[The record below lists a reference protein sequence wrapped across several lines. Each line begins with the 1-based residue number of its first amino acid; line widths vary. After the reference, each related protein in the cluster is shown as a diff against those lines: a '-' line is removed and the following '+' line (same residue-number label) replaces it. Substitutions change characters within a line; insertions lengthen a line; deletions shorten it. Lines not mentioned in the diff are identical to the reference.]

1 MLWIGILSLM
11 YALFITVYIHC
22 KLAMAR
28 QRLTDTENQHNE
40 LNEALISEG
49 INQSPKSA
57 DTLVDEIEQDLTT
70 SQSTNFRFC

>member
-1 MLWIGILSLM
+1 
-11 YALFITVYIHC
+11 
-22 KLAMAR
+22 MAR

-57 DTLVDEIEQDLTT
+57 DTLVAEIEQDLTT